1 MAWAPVALAAVSGG
15 MKAFGAYQ
23 EGRAQAEAATYNARV
38 LEAQARLQRQ
48 QGDARTEDV
57 YRAYLQRRGQ
67 QQAAVASSGIDVSEG
82 TPIRLFEMSAANA
95 EADALNTRYQAE
107 LQAFASENEARAQ
120 MFKARVAKRAG
131 NLRAVT
137 ELLAGGGETFGAGKR
152 AGYWG

>member
-1 MAWAPVALAAVSGG
+1 MSGMEVPILLAIAGTT
-15 MKAFGAYQ
+15 KAYSEYQ
-23 EGRAQAEAATYNARV
+23 QGRAQAEAATYNARL
-38 LEAQARLQRQ
+38 LESQAKLQRQ

-107 LQAFASENEARAQ
+107 LQAFSSENEARAQ

-131 NLRAVT
+131 NISAAGT
-137 ELLAGGGETFGAGKR
+137 LLSTAASVYGKVP
-152 AGYWG
+152 

>member
-1 MAWAPVALAAVSGG
+1 MAWAPLVLAAAQAAV
-15 MKAFGAYQ
+15 KTYGAYQ
-23 EGRAQAEAATYNARV
+23 EGRAQAEAAPYNARV

-131 NLRAVT
+131 NLAAT
-137 ELLAGGGETFGAGKR
+137 SELLKGASNVASAYFNMGK
-152 AGYWG
+152 